1 MTDFIADLDR
11 KLGQM
16 SETMH
21 RLARERDIIREVKT
35 RCAMGV
41 MTEAEAR
48 LQLSKH
54 LIRGRLVLG
63 ARATRAAAA

>member
-11 KLGQM
+11 KLAQM

-35 RCAMGV
+35 RCVMGV
-41 MTEAEAR
+41 MTRAEAEA
-48 LQLSKH
+48 QLSKH
-54 LIRGRLVLG
+54 LIRGRLVVG
-63 ARATRAAAA
+63 ARAVHA

>member
-35 RCAMGV
+35 RCTMGV
-41 MTEAEAR
+41 MTEPEAR
-48 LQLSKH
+48 LQLAKH

-63 ARATRAAAA
+63 ARATRTAAA